1 MIQSY
6 FISSIKDRY
15 RISILNPK
23 VALFGIVCA
32 ILLFTINTRG
42 IGKDNSTPEVEKIVN
57 FIDQLYRSKTS
68 YADMEMHIV
77 TPHYERTL
85 KMLVWT
91 KGMDRTFIRITSP
104 KKERGVATLRIK
116 NEMWNYLPK
125 IKKVMKISPSMMMG
139 SWMGSDF
146 SNDDLV
152 KESSMQEDYTYKII
166 TPDDATP
173 DLIYIELIPNE
184 DSTIVWGRIVSAVR
198 SSDYIP
204 VWQHFYD
211 EKGKLMRILNYKDI
225 KTFGSKTIPSVMEMI
240 PQNKQGHKTIIRWN
254 DGNFDTKIEDSIFSR
269 RNLQKS
275 NFKGNKTIRWND
287 GNFTTILK
295 SKTRLITRK
304 SLVVEIYK

>member
-1 MIQSY
+1 MCSNSSTI
-6 FISSIKDRY
+6 FISKFTILIRQ
-15 RISILNPK
+15 RILP
-23 VALFGIVCA
+23 LFFIGFA
-32 ILLFTINTRG
+32 ILLFSIN
-42 IGKDNSTPEVEKIVN
+42 INAYEKDDTTPDVEKIVN
-57 FIDQLYRSKTS
+57 FIDQLYRSNTS

-91 KGMDRTFIRITSP
+91 KGMDKTFIRITSP
-104 KKERGVATLRIK
+104 KKERGVGTLRIK

-152 KESSMQEDYTYKII
+152 KETSMEDDYTYKII

-173 DLIYIELIPNE
+173 DLIYIQLIPNE
-184 DSTIVWGRIVSAVR
+184 DSTIVWGKIISAVR
-198 SSDYIP
+198 STDYIP

-225 KTFGSKTIPSVMEMI
+225 KAFGSKTIPSVMEMI

-254 DGNFDTKIEDSIFSR
+254 DAKFDKKIDDNIFSR

-275 NFKGNKTIRWND
+275 NF
-287 GNFTTILK
+287 
-295 SKTRLITRK
+295 
-304 SLVVEIYK
+304 